1 MNSRERVHA
10 VLNRQMPDA
19 VPHGLYDVAI
29 DSFNADT
36 IALFQER
43 CGKHPRDCFHHDL
56 RGLKVVEPFKR
67 DPDVYRAIRDI
78 QSVDDVRSAMARWQ
92 PPAPDVAALRRRV
105 DVLHA
110 AGYPAVAVGLV
121 SDFETPFGL
130 RGREQ
135 FFCDLGY
142 QDEWLPAFLDA
153 ITDAAVEQARA
164 AVRAGADIFGIGD
177 DLGSQRGLLISPAQ
191 WREWFKPRL
200 RRIVQAVKQPDS
212 HTAFFLH
219 TDGQVGEV
227 IPDFIDVGVDI
238 LNPIQPEVLDPA
250 EVKRLYGRAL
260 IFFGAVSVQHT
271 LPLGTPEQVAAEVKL
286 RMETIGAGGGYF
298 MTPSHLLNRDIPW
311 ENIAAYFDAAEQ
323 YGRYQQ
329 RG

>member
-1 MNSRERVHA
+1 MNPRERVHA

-29 DSFNADT
+29 NSFNADT
-36 IALFQER
+36 MALFQAR

-56 RGLKVVEPFKR
+56 RGLKVIEAYKPG
-67 DPDVYRAIRDI
+67 PDVYRAIRDI
-78 QSVDDVRSAMARWQ
+78 QSVDDARPAMARWK
-92 PPAPDVAALRRRV
+92 PPAPDVAALRRQV
-105 DVLHA
+105 DALHA
-110 AGYPAVAVGLV
+110 AGYPAVAVGTV

-164 AVRAGADIFGIGD
+164 AVQAGADIFGIGD

-191 WREWFKPRL
+191 WRAWFKPRL
-200 RRIVQAVKQPDS
+200 RRIVQAVKQPGS
-212 HTAFFLH
+212 PTAFFLH

-250 EVKRLYGRAL
+250 EVKRLYGREL
-260 IFFGAVSVQHT
+260 IFFGAISVQHT
-271 LPLGTPEQVAAEVKL
+271 LPNGTPEQVAAEVKL
-286 RMETIGAGGGYF
+286 RMETIGAGGGYL
-298 MTPSHLLNRDIPW
+298 MTPSHLINRDIPW
-311 ENIAAYFDAAEQ
+311 ENIAAYFDAAGR
-323 YGRYQQ
+323 YGRY
-329 RG
+329 